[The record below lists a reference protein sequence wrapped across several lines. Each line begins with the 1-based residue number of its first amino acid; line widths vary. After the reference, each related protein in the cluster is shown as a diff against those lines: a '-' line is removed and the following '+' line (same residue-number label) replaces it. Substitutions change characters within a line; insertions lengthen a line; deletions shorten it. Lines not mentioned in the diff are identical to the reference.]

1 MSFHSS
7 TFGLLADGREV
18 RLIELASDDL
28 VVQITNYGGRIV
40 SVKKDGIELV
50 HGPKT
55 LEGMV
60 ADTCYS
66 GAICGR
72 VANRIKEGKFTL
84 NGVEYELPV
93 NNPPNHLHGGVE
105 GFDRKLWKV
114 ESLAEG
120 ELVLTLDSPDGEQ
133 GYPGSLYIEAIY
145 SLMANSLELY
155 LEAECDEEPSIIGLT
170 NHVYWNL
177 NGEGT
182 VDDHSLQ
189 VEASAYTPKDEN
201 NIPDGRI
208 LPVDGS
214 PFDLRESK
222 ILGEMNSSAHAEISG
237 GYDHNFVLPTYSLDE
252 DIRLGAIL
260 KGGKTGIAMELYTD
274 SPGVQVYTGEYLP
287 APRGGVALEPQ
298 NFPDAINHP
307 HFPSPI
313 IYPGDPY
320 LLAMA
325 WVIK

>member
-1 MSFHSS
+1 MAFHSS
-7 TFGLLADGREV
+7 IFGLLADGREV
-18 RLIELASDDL
+18 RLIELSSDDL
-28 VVQITNYGGRIV
+28 TVQITNYGGRIV
-40 SVKKDGIELV
+40 SVKKNGIELV
-50 HGPKT
+50 HGPRT
-55 LEGMV
+55 LEGLV

-72 VANRIKEGKFTL
+72 VANRIKEGKFSL
-84 NGVEYELPV
+84 NGEPYELPV

-105 GFDRKLWKV
+105 GFDRKIWTV

-120 ELVLTLDSPDGEQ
+120 ELVMTLDSPEGEE
-133 GYPGSLYIEAIY
+133 GYPGSVFVEAVY
-145 SLMANSLELY
+145 SLLGNSLELY
-155 LEAECDEEPSIIGLT
+155 LEAECGDEPTIIGLT

-189 VEASAYTPKDEN
+189 VEASAYTPKDGN

-208 LPVDGS
+208 LPVENT
-214 PFDLRESK
+214 PYDLREPRV
-222 ILGEMNSSAHAEISG
+222 LGEMNSPAHPEIKD
-237 GYDHNFVLPTYSLDE
+237 GYDHNFVLPTYSLEE
-252 DIRLGAIL
+252 DIRLAAVL
-260 KGGKTGIAMELYTD
+260 KGGKSGIEMSLYTD

-287 APRGGVALEPQ
+287 SPRGGVALEPQ
-298 NFPDAINHP
+298 NFPDAVNHP

-313 IYPGDPY
+313 LYPGDAY